1 MSDRIPFQVPP
12 SEDGVRVSGFIER
25 DSKGAP
31 VITSLT
37 VVCTPEHSM
46 GQLVRELRLGAL
58 LQQNL
63 SGPAPTTT
71 ARTPTGPRHGGRQPL
86 DDALLRSVAEAYLRE
101 TAYGQPPGAMKRLAA
116 EFGRP
121 EETLRTWVGRARSRG
136 WLGPSRRGRRGAEPG
151 PRLTA

>member
-1 MSDRIPFQVPP
+1 MSDRIPFQAPP
-12 SEDGVRVSGFIER
+12 SEDGVHVSGFIER

-37 VVCTPEHSM
+37 VSCTPEHSM

-63 SGPAPTTT
+63 RGPAPSLP
-71 ARTPTGPRHGGRQPL
+71 ARTPIGPQHGGRQPL
-86 DDALLRSVAEAYLRE
+86 NDDFLKTVAEAYLRE
-101 TAYGQPPGAMKRLAA
+101 TAYGQPPGAMKRLAV

-121 EETLRTWVGRARSRG
+121 EETVRTWVGRARTRG